1 MAGVD
6 GPDSALAATPM
17 KIRHLEMVLMSGWDA
32 CVRVCVCVC
41 VCVFV
46 WRVHALCV
54 QGMMHFYEC
63 IFVYCC
69 SQLML
74 G

>member
-32 CVRVCVCVC
+32 CVCVGVCVCDVCMVC
-41 VCVFV
+41 VYVSV
-46 WRVHALCV
+46 
-54 QGMMHFYEC
+54 
-63 IFVYCC
+63 
-69 SQLML
+69 
-74 G
+74 